1 MTQVF
6 LFVEGQGYRVLD
18 VPEKAESVLRQV
30 NAGNWQR
37 YFPTERELLHAD
49 LDGERVI
56 VTRRQPQTTP
66 NRLRITRREQQVLHL
81 LAIGLNTQEIAKQIH
96 LTERTVRSRISNLRG
111 KLDAQTPEQL
121 LAKAVAQG
129 LIEPG

>member
-1 MTQVF
+1 MTQLF
-6 LFVEGQGYRVLD
+6 LFVEGQGYQVLD
-18 VPEKAESVLRQV
+18 VPEKAESVVRQV

-56 VTRRQPQTTP
+56 VTRRQPPPTP
-66 NRLRITRREQQVLHL
+66 GKPRITRREQQVLHL
-81 LAIGLNTQEIAKQIH
+81 LAMGMTTREIAGHIS
-96 LTERTVRSRISNLRG
+96 LTERTVRSRISSLRD
-111 KLDAQTPEQL
+111 KLGAQTASQL

>member
-6 LFVEGQGYRVLD
+6 LFIEGQGYRVLD